1 MGMKTVTP
9 QAIIKKNFLKKL
21 VKSKY
26 ILSIRNLPM
35 VQPMVPKRRSSN
47 LAKKSMKFRE
57 ALCVSLIRPNSESYD
72 GGSAVYEK
80 QTNIEIEIFVKKLNK
95 IVLGQT
101 QLKSSV

>member
-1 MGMKTVTP
+1 
-9 QAIIKKNFLKKL
+9 
-21 VKSKY
+21 
-26 ILSIRNLPM
+26 M

-57 ALCVSLIRPNSESYD
+57 ALCVSLIRPNNESYD

-101 QLKSSV
+101 QFKSSKFKYLFRELKLPFGSTASSYEGGGPLETP

>member
-1 MGMKTVTP
+1 MKTVTP

-26 ILSIRNLPM
+26 FLSIRNLPM
-35 VQPMVPKRRSSN
+35 VQPMVPNRRSSN

-57 ALCVSLIRPNSESYD
+57 ALCVSLIRPNNESYD

-80 QTNIEIEIFVKKLNK
+80 NFLFRN
-95 IVLGQT
+95 
-101 QLKSSV
+101 

>member
-1 MGMKTVTP
+1 
-9 QAIIKKNFLKKL
+9 
-21 VKSKY
+21 
-26 ILSIRNLPM
+26 M

-80 QTNIEIEIFVKKLNK
+80 NFIQDNLNLKVQSLKIFRELKLPF
-95 IVLGQT
+95 GST
-101 QLKSSV
+101 ASSYEGGGPLETP